1 MKPIVFYGTINLES
15 DILYVQSNKDYYSV
29 DDTFTLKIND
39 SSFGIKNIK
48 EDKKWFKFDKSKR
61 HDGEIYLSI
70 ENDKKEIFNKDN
82 IEVANGYVCPASKQ
96 DNKCDSCRACW
107 SDKVSEVS
115 YVSH

>member
-82 IEVANGYVCPASKQ
+82 IEVILKEFNT
-96 DNKCDSCRACW
+96 
-107 SDKVSEVS
+107 ES
-115 YVSH
+115 YPSVTSVGKNYEA

>member
-70 ENDKKEIFNKDN
+70 ENDKKEIFNKEF
-82 IEVANGYVCPASKQ
+82 IYFFLCLTLSI
-96 DNKCDSCRACW
+96 
-107 SDKVSEVS
+107 VSV
-115 YVSH
+115 VIT